1 MSFAQKAFA
10 EGYVGVVEIDRG
22 SMNEGF
28 CDWIA
33 TILLLLPGSHCMVLD
48 MLHLDSS
55 YVVIRDGMRGTGRNY
70 TPLSLHDVDAF
81 EVAGRIF
88 ECQLEPSRD
97 GFISHNLLITSYINM
112 LLRPRY
118 HRLLLTTADTVYASC
133 ADSFSIGST
142 LIDPR
147 SASD

>member
-70 TPLSLHDVDAF
+70 TPLSLRDVDAF

-97 GFISHNLLITSYINM
+97 AFISHNLLITS
-112 LLRPRY
+112 
-118 HRLLLTTADTVYASC
+118 
-133 ADSFSIGST
+133 
-142 LIDPR
+142 
-147 SASD
+147 

>member
-1 MSFAQKAFA
+1 
-10 EGYVGVVEIDRG
+10 
-22 SMNEGF
+22 
-28 CDWIA
+28 
-33 TILLLLPGSHCMVLD
+33 MVLD

-97 GFISHNLLITSYINM
+97 AFISHNLLITSYINL

-118 HRLLLTTADTVYASC
+118 HRLLLTTADTVYAYC
-133 ADSFSIGST
+133 ADSFSIALS

-147 SASD
+147 SASDWSLVVDDETLARGYVEDVHLNFWQLEGSL